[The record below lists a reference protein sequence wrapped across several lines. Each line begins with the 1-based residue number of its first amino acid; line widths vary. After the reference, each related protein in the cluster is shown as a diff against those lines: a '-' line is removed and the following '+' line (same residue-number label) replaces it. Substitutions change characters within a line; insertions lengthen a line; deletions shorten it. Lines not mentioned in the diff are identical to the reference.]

1 MFKKV
6 IIKKSMGLKLDKNC
20 HFRVEKQKTPMYPTD
35 LTQTEWQFIKK
46 ALDFDDKK
54 QKNLSKFINDG
65 L

>member
-1 MFKKV
+1 
-6 IIKKSMGLKLDKNC
+6 
-20 HFRVEKQKTPMYPTD
+20 MYPTD